1 MVNCNN
7 QTCVPC
13 SVGWAIAH
21 HVRVPCQEAQAP
33 AASRATTCTHGLRAL
48 SAIALLVTCLPLA
61 SCREAETP
69 RPDAAASQPAYELRK
84 TFGAGPVTFT
94 IELSR
99 TTITT
104 ADSLKCRMTLAVA
117 QGYEADFPD
126 IAFPDDVPGSILTD
140 YQEHTETENDRR
152 IITRDYEL
160 EPEYEGKLTLPKM
173 EVYSHRTGEVKE
185 EVLET
190 EPIEVTVKA
199 SRETPG
205 DLELKGF
212 RGLVTV
218 EQMAAQERR
227 TWPRVLAGCCV
238 LAAIVAGILYLVR
251 RPRPSPPPPPPHE
264 TALRRLRELAD
275 RGLSA
280 DRIEP
285 FFVEVTG
292 IVRDYIEQAFGV
304 RAPEQTTEEFLAEM
318 VTSPA
323 VARHRAVLEPFLVAA
338 DEVKFACMRPDVAA
352 MRRAFETAETFI
364 FQSSG
369 MIEAARPSRVRC
381 AAEGGS

>member
-1 MVNCNN
+1 M
-7 QTCVPC
+7 
-13 SVGWAIAH
+13 
-21 HVRVPCQEAQAP
+21 
-33 AASRATTCTHGLRAL
+33 HGLRTL
-48 SAIALLVTCLPLA
+48 PAIALLLICLPLA
-61 SCREAETP
+61 SCRRAETP
-69 RPDAAASQPAYELRK
+69 RPDSAASQPAYELRK

-94 IELSR
+94 IELSSP
-99 TTITT
+99 TITT
-104 ADSLKCRMTLAVA
+104 ADSLKCRMTLSVA

-126 IAFPDDVPGSILTD
+126 VTFPDDVPGSILTD
-140 YQEHTETENDRR
+140 YQEHTVTENDRR
-152 IITRDYEL
+152 TITRDYEL
-160 EPEYEGKLTLPKM
+160 EPEYEGKLTLPKL
-173 EVYSHRTGEVKE
+173 EVFSHRTGEIKE

-205 DLELKGF
+205 DLELKGV

-227 TWPRVLAGCCV
+227 AWPRVLAGCGA
-238 LAAIVAGILYLVR
+238 LAAIVAGILYLAR
-251 RPRPSPPPPPPHE
+251 RPRRAPPPPPPHE

-280 DRIEP
+280 DLIEP
-285 FFVEVTG
+285 FFVDVTG

-304 RAPEQTTEEFLAEM
+304 RAPEQTTEEFLAQM
-318 VTSPA
+318 VTSPS

-352 MRRAFETAETFI
+352 MRRAFETAETFVI
-364 FQSSG
+364 QSSG
-369 MIEAARPSRVRC
+369 AAANPRPGSVPC
-381 AAEGGS
+381 AVEGGS